1 MSEESQERGRDFIKK
16 ADKLF
21 SSPERENAR
30 ATWDILS
37 EFILPNQSGIF
48 VGEDTKGGKKTS
60 RLFDGTAPM
69 ANNDLASAFQSTLT
83 NPASKWSKISFK
95 DDELNNDRDS
105 VVWLEDANNKI
116 HESLSESNFDT
127 QLSKNYQ
134 AFCCLA
140 TMVLFQEEQ
149 DRELSGTFG
158 GMRFES
164 WHLSQVAFAEN
175 NLGSVDTIYR
185 KFKWSA
191 KQALERFK
199 DKTPDTIRECAE
211 KGNDPSKEFEF
222 YHCILPRDP
231 SQVNINELGLAAG
244 IDRPFA
250 SIYVYKEEGDIVEE
264 SGYYEFPV
272 YVNRWS
278 TLPGEVYGRG
288 PGHLALPDTRS
299 LNKVKEL
306 SLNAVAKAV
315 DPPLLTT
322 KRNILGS
329 LNLAPRSVNV
339 VRDIN
344 GIREMTPQARFDV
357 TQFQVE
363 DLRNSIKSS
372 FFLDKLLLPPRTETG
387 EMTAFEVQQ
396 RLEQMQKVLGP
407 TLSRLNSEFLS
418 PLITRS
424 FKMLLRSGE
433 LLPLT
438 PLLQERGV
446 SVDIAFVN
454 SLSRSQQA
462 EDIANITAWVQELAG
477 LAQAD
482 PTVLDYVDSD
492 GIAKHIAKVRS
503 VPEVAIRPDEEVA
516 EIRENR
522 AQQQAAQQQ
531 LDQAV
536 QAADVASKTGLGDQQ

>member
-1 MSEESQERGRDFIKK
+1 MSDDSKSVGKRCIQRAE
-16 ADKLF
+16 KLF
-21 SSPERENAR
+21 ASTERSNAR
-30 ATWDILS
+30 TQWEILS
-37 EFILPNQSGIF
+37 EFMLNNQSGIF
-48 VGEDTKGGKKTS
+48 IGETTPGGKKTQ
-60 RLFDGTAPM
+60 RVFDGTAAM
-69 ANNDLASAFQSTLT
+69 ASSDLASAFQSTLT
-83 NPASKWSKISFK
+83 NPSSKWSKISFK
-95 DDELNNDRDS
+95 NEELNNDREA

-116 HESLSESNFDT
+116 HDSFSESNFDT

-134 AFCCLA
+134 AFTALS

-149 DRELSGTFG
+149 ERELAGTFG
-158 GMRFES
+158 GMRFEA
-164 WHLSQVAFAEN
+164 WHLSQVAFTEN
-175 NLGSVDTIYR
+175 SMGKVDTIFR
-185 KFKWSA
+185 KFNMTA

-199 DKTPDTIRECAE
+199 ELTPDKINVASEE
-211 KGNDPSKEFEF
+211 DPTKEFEF
-222 YHCILPRDP
+222 LHCIFPRDKED
-231 SQVNINELGLAAG
+231 VILNELGLAPAEN
-244 IDRPFA
+244 RPFA
-250 SIYVYKEEGDIVEE
+250 SLFIYKDEGEVVEE

-299 LNKVKEL
+299 LNKVKAL

-315 DPPLLTT
+315 DPPLLVTA
-322 KRNILGS
+322 RNILGS

-344 GIREMTPQARFDV
+344 GIREMVPQARFDV
-357 TQFQVE
+357 TQFQV
-363 DLRNSIKSS
+363 DSLQKSIKEA

-407 TLSRLNSEFLS
+407 ILSRLNSEFLS

-424 FKMLLRSGE
+424 FRMLLRGGA
-433 LLPLT
+433 LLPL
-438 PLLQERGV
+438 PDILKEQGI
-446 SVDIAFVN
+446 SVDITFVN

-462 EDIANITAWVQELAG
+462 EDIANITAWVQELGA

-482 PTVLDYVDSD
+482 PSVLDYIDSD

-503 VPEVAIRPDEEVA
+503 VPEVAIRPDDEVA
-516 EIRENR
+516 EIREQR
-522 AQQQAAQQQ
+522 AQQQQQQ
-531 LDQAV
+531 LQMDQAV
-536 QAADVASKTGLGDQQ
+536 QAADVASKTGMGQQPQ